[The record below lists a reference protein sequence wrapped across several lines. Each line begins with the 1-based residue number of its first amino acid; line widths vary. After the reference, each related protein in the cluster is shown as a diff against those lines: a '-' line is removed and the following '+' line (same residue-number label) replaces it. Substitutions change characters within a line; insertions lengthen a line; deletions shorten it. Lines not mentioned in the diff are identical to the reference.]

1 MKPIFSL
8 GAAAILLA
16 SLSAHADQFPNG
28 KSYYGSPAPA
38 GNYRTIDLSGNA
50 PINITCGETVNF
62 SSQGKVFAWKLSSI
76 QHSNVPVSRF
86 APSGFDAQGRSIYIA
101 PSEYEQGG

>member
-1 MKPIFSL
+1 MKSIFSL

-16 SLSAHADQFPNG
+16 SFSAHADQFLNG

-38 GNYRTIDLSGNA
+38 GNYRTIDLSRNA

-76 QHSNVPVSRF
+76 QHSSVPVSRF
-86 APSGFDAQGRSIYIA
+86 APAGFDAQGRSIYVS

>member
-1 MKPIFSL
+1 MKSIFSL

-16 SLSAHADQFPNG
+16 SFSAHADQFRNG
-28 KSYYGSPAPA
+28 QSYYGSPASA
-38 GNYRTIDLSGNA
+38 GNYRTIDLSGNQ

-62 SSQGKVFAWKLSSI
+62 SSQGKVFAWKVSSI
-76 QHSNVPVSRF
+76 QHSGVPVARF
-86 APSGFDAQGRSIYIA
+86 APAGFDAQGRSIYVA

>member
-1 MKPIFSL
+1 MKPIFTL
-8 GAAAILLA
+8 GAAAIFLA
-16 SLSAHADQFPNG
+16 SFSAHADQFPNG

-38 GNYRTIDLSGNA
+38 GNYRTIDLSSNQ

-76 QHSNVPVSRF
+76 QHSSVPVSRF
-86 APSGFDAQGRSIYIA
+86 APSGFDAQGRSIYISA
-101 PSEYEQGG
+101 NEYEQGG